1 MENVIDRVVVEG
13 KTARNALVAVF
24 ALVVGATAMPSFA
37 AERTV
42 SGAYTLTANEDWTGD
57 SVTLERG
64 ATVDLA
70 GHNLAVGVVA
80 LGSGSGTATFT
91 DSSAGTGE
99 LRFTIPSGATFTK
112 TADIAITGSLALV
125 KDGPGTLLWNGGTLD
140 AAIPITISGGVFKNG
155 VTTANVFGSSG
166 TITVNGTGQF
176 DLNFRRNKGG
186 DSPVLNKTFY
196 IEGDGPDGS
205 GAIVNTA
212 VSGGYAAHLS
222 HVYMTGDATI
232 GGTARVECRGEG
244 YGISG
249 AGYTLTVKNTECLVL
264 TSATTASPNYLT
276 CQKVICDGGT
286 LQPCQVAS
294 SATVTLTITEG
305 VTLKNGGKFDNY
317 AYKSGNRTQ
326 IIAPSI
332 TVSEGGGTLHS
343 SQGWYQLNGPLTV
356 QTGSTLSIP
365 TDAPWYYGA
374 ITNETGATLNVS
386 GEFNACGGIFRNDGT
401 LNHTAGL
408 FVFGHRDGS
417 SAPCAVENNGTVL
430 TSGGT
435 FQFNANSSMTGTGTL
450 DLAGGTPSV
459 AGTISGFNGTI
470 RVSGGT
476 ATIANIATF
485 PGTLALADGDVSTSL
500 AGVTCGVVFDLSG
513 KSVPFTIPASWLTL
527 PSAQAVTVNLAG
539 REVSSGEPL
548 IAWSKTPDLVFSL
561 DATTAAGGGRL
572 LSTAD
577 GLYYAEGD
585 VVITSAT
592 WTGAAN
598 DGDFSNSA
606 NWSCLDPDGNPVAGV
621 VPTAGVTVTL
631 GADVVAAWSSFDLTE
646 GRTIDLNGHR
656 LVLNPADGSAVDLVV
671 IDTSVDAE
679 HPGELRFTVGADAT
693 FTSTEDLSI
702 SGNLSL
708 VKDGPGTFVWGGGT
722 LAATIPVSVTGGVFR
737 VGVATANVFGAGGD
751 IYVSGIGQFDININ
765 SGNAPTLARTFH
777 IEGDGPDGSGAIV
790 NSASG
795 TSTGYH
801 LGTVILTGDATIG
814 GTHRID
820 FRRSGDGL
828 NGGGHSLTI
837 KNTACLAPCGSG
849 TYMTNLVDIVVS
861 DNGVF
866 QPCSG
871 CTLGASGVISLVNGG
886 VFANWS
892 DSGVTQGYDIP
903 IVVGAG
909 GGTVRSDAYWYMLNE
924 SVTVESGNTLTCT
937 KDGPWYKGN
946 VTNQANATISI
957 SCNFYSSGNNT
968 FVNNGLVSHTAG
980 ELYFGDKYSQGSSA
994 VENNGTIRT
1003 TGGTF
1008 VFDGTSSMTGTGA
1021 LQVDGGAPS
1030 LAGDFSGFT
1039 GTITLNGGTTTYA
1052 YHGAF
1057 PGSLTVN
1064 DGATLKFDATG
1075 ASSFAALSFEAGS
1088 ALNLAS
1094 ASGVTPFA
1102 VASLTLPASGTV
1114 ALTRN
1119 GGAFPIGIYPVYSR
1133 TGVTTADGDKFAVS
1147 DGGLGYSW
1155 EVQDGV
1161 LVLCVGDVHS
1171 YTWTGNGGDNKMSNP
1186 ENWAGGSVPAADGPV
1201 DFSSLSSAA
1210 TIDADTDRTFGTV
1223 TMGTGVVTFTNSFTA
1238 ASFVNASGVVA
1249 TEKVAVAPDST
1260 VTIDGDLTFS
1270 ADGEEFICYDV
1281 ASGGRFE
1288 VTGHI
1293 ILTHKNSGNYLRPN
1307 VVKAIAG
1314 VIAAKGLVNNRSPSR
1329 DSFQL
1334 ARPVIGGRTNW
1345 EIGEDG
1351 FSGSCYF
1358 YVPGSNN
1365 PTVNITA
1372 STNFM
1377 VAAGIGA
1384 RSSNGI
1390 VLNTAG
1396 WTVAVGDGTSGYIDG
1411 AGPLTVTGGGA
1422 IAYNTDSA
1430 LTGTLTIASGTT
1442 LEVPKSSTVKLSGAL
1457 DLEAGAILAF
1467 NFTNRLTVPCLDLNG
1482 QTTGDIS
1489 EDITQ
1494 VTVRV
1499 SSECGRPAGGEKTL
1513 VTGYDFTGEPAPAL
1527 DAGKPQWVRNIS
1539 VNEDTGNL
1547 VLDVKPMG
1555 TVILFR

>member
-1 MENVIDRVVVEG
+1 M
-13 KTARNALVAVF
+13 
-24 ALVVGATAMPSFA
+24 
-37 AERTV
+37 
-42 SGAYTLTANEDWTGD
+42 
-57 SVTLERG
+57 
-64 ATVDLA
+64 
-70 GHNLAVGVVA
+70 VA

-155 VTTANVFGSSG
+155 VTTENVFGSSG

-176 DLNFRRNKGG
+176 NLNFRSTNGG
-186 DSPVLNKTFY
+186 ASPVLNKTFY

-212 VSGGYAAHLS
+212 ASGGYAAHLS

-232 GGTARVECRGEG
+232 GGTARVECRGAG

-249 AGYTLTVKNTECLVL
+249 AGYTLTVKNTESLVL
-264 TSATTASPNYLT
+264 TSGTTSSKNYIT

-305 VTLKNGGKFDNY
+305 VTLKNGGTFDNY
-317 AYKSGNRTQ
+317 AYSSSRNRTQ
-326 IIAPSI
+326 SIAPSI
-332 TVSEGGGTLHS
+332 TVAEGGGILHS
-343 SQGWYQLNGPLTV
+343 SKGWYQLNGPLTV

-365 TDAPWYYGA
+365 TAAPWYYCA
-374 ITNETGATLNVS
+374 ITNETGATMNVA
-386 GEFNACGGIFRNDGT
+386 GEFSAIGGMFKNDGT
-401 LNHTAGL
+401 LNHTADQ
-408 FVFGHRDGS
+408 FVFGHRDN
-417 SAPCAVENNGTVL
+417 ANYPCAVENNGTIR

-435 FQFNANSSMTGTGTL
+435 FRFNGESSMTGTGTL

-539 REVSSGEPL
+539 REVSSGEQL
-548 IAWSKTPDLVFSL
+548 IAWAETPDLVFSL
-561 DATTAAGGGRL
+561 DATTAAGGGRV

-598 DGDFSNSA
+598 DGDFSSPA
-606 NWSCLDPDGNPVAGV
+606 NWSCLDQDGNPVAGV
-621 VPTAGVTVTL
+621 VPAASVTVTL

-646 GRTIDLNGHR
+646 GRTIDLKGHR
-656 LVLNPADGSAVDLVV
+656 LVLSPANGSAVDLVV
-671 IDTSVDAE
+671 LDSSADAE

-722 LAATIPVSVTGGVFR
+722 LAATIPVSITGGVFR
-737 VGVATANVFGAGGD
+737 VGVTTANVFGAGGD
-751 IYVSGIGQFDININ
+751 IYVSGTGQFDINAN

-795 TSTGYH
+795 TSTGNH
-801 LGTVILTGDATIG
+801 LGTVILTGDAIIG

-871 CTLGASGVISLVNGG
+871 CTLGASGVIRLVNGG

-892 DSGVTQGYDIP
+892 ASGVTQIFDIP
-903 IVVGAG
+903 VVAGIG
-909 GGTVRSDAYWYMLNE
+909 GGTMRTDARWYRLNAPL
-924 SVTVESGNTLTCT
+924 TVLSGGSLSCISEA
-937 KDGPWYKGN
+937 PWYYGAITNETGATMN
-946 VTNQANATISI
+946 VAGEFNACGGIFRNDGTL
-957 SCNFYSSGNNT
+957 N
-968 FVNNGLVSHTAG
+968 HTAG
-980 ELYFGDKYSQGSSA
+980 LFVFGHRDGSSAPCA

-1003 TGGTF
+1003 SGGTF
-1008 VFDGTSSMTGTGA
+1008 QFNANSSMTGTGA

-1057 PGSLTVN
+1057 PGSL
-1064 DGATLKFDATG
+1064 
-1075 ASSFAALSFEAGS
+1075 
-1088 ALNLAS
+1088 
-1094 ASGVTPFA
+1094 A
-1102 VASLTLPASGTV
+1102 VM
-1114 ALTRN
+1114 
-1119 GGAFPIGIYPVYSR
+1119 
-1133 TGVTTADGDKFAVS
+1133 TA
-1147 DGGLGYSW
+1147 
-1155 EVQDGV
+1155 
-1161 LVLCVGDVHS
+1161 
-1171 YTWTGNGGDNKMSNP
+1171 
-1186 ENWAGGSVPAADGPV
+1186 
-1201 DFSSLSSAA
+1201 
-1210 TIDADTDRTFGTV
+1210 R
-1223 TMGTGVVTFTNSFTA
+1223 
-1238 ASFVNASGVVA
+1238 
-1249 TEKVAVAPDST
+1249 
-1260 VTIDGDLTFS
+1260 
-1270 ADGEEFICYDV
+1270 
-1281 ASGGRFE
+1281 R
-1288 VTGHI
+1288 
-1293 ILTHKNSGNYLRPN
+1293 
-1307 VVKAIAG
+1307 
-1314 VIAAKGLVNNRSPSR
+1314 
-1329 DSFQL
+1329 
-1334 ARPVIGGRTNW
+1334 
-1345 EIGEDG
+1345 
-1351 FSGSCYF
+1351 
-1358 YVPGSNN
+1358 
-1365 PTVNITA
+1365 
-1372 STNFM
+1372 
-1377 VAAGIGA
+1377 
-1384 RSSNGI
+1384 
-1390 VLNTAG
+1390 
-1396 WTVAVGDGTSGYIDG
+1396 
-1411 AGPLTVTGGGA
+1411 
-1422 IAYNTDSA
+1422 
-1430 LTGTLTIASGTT
+1430 
-1442 LEVPKSSTVKLSGAL
+1442 
-1457 DLEAGAILAF
+1457 
-1467 NFTNRLTVPCLDLNG
+1467 
-1482 QTTGDIS
+1482 
-1489 EDITQ
+1489 
-1494 VTVRV
+1494 
-1499 SSECGRPAGGEKTL
+1499 
-1513 VTGYDFTGEPAPAL
+1513 
-1527 DAGKPQWVRNIS
+1527 
-1539 VNEDTGNL
+1539 
-1547 VLDVKPMG
+1547 
-1555 TVILFR
+1555 